1 MLNETYNEPLQHNK
15 ELLNIISMGNSNEM
29 TILITNAPN

>member
-1 MLNETYNEPLQHNK
+1 MLNETYDKALQHNK
-15 ELLNIISMGNSNEM
+15 ELLNIIPMENLNEM